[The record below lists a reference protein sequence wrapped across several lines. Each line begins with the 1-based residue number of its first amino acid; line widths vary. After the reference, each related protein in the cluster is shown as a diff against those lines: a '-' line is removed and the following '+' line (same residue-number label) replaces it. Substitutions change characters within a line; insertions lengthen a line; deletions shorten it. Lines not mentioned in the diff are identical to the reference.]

1 MNEDRT
7 EVHPDPRIDA
17 LQTWAAAAD
26 RQARTELLLQL
37 YRLRREQRPRLTQ
50 AEVAARMGISQ
61 ATVSAFES
69 RRAVPR
75 LATLQRYARAIGV
88 RLQVRL
94 DLTSPESEFA
104 AKLAEFDRDQVRAG
118 LPELADQAADPLGE
132 NGIAAGP
139 LSLRFSE
146 SEPVAS

>member
-1 MNEDRT
+1 MSDDRT
-7 EVHPDPRIDA
+7 RTHPDPRVEA

-26 RQARTELLLQL
+26 RHARTELLLEL
-37 YRLRREQRPRLTQ
+37 YRMRKEQRPRVTQ

-88 RLQVRL
+88 RLQVTL
-94 DLTSPESEFA
+94 DRTSPEAEFA
-104 AKLAEFDRDQVRAG
+104 EKLAVFDH
-118 LPELADQAADPLGE
+118 DQAPAPARQE
-132 NGIAAGP
+132 NPPTEARQNGAESRSP
-139 LSLRFSE
+139 RFSE
-146 SEPVAS
+146 SESVAS